1 MRTDK
6 IRKYVLPNI
15 PYLFIGWA
23 CLKMGMAYRLAAGAN
38 FGEKLLGLMQT
49 IGMAFA
55 DFSPGLDPF
64 DWLIGIVGAVAF
76 RLLIYFKSKN
86 AKKYRRDEEYGSSR
100 WGCPKDIQPFVDSKF
115 ENNVILTGTELLT
128 MNTRPKIP
136 ANARNLNACIIGSS
150 GSGKTRFWLTPQLL
164 QAHSSYV
171 VVDPKGG
178 VLGQVGYFLQKK
190 RGYKIKVFNSID
202 FSKSMHYN
210 PLAYI
215 KNEADIL
222 KFVNA
227 LISNTKGEGKEG
239 DPFWTKAET
248 LLYCAL
254 IAYIIFEGPAE
265 DRNMNTLVDMISG
278 MEVKEDDD
286 DFMNAVDYM
295 FAGLEKRKP
304 DCFAVKQYKKYKLS
318 SGKTAKSI
326 LISCGARLA
335 PFDIPQLREIMSYD
349 ELELDR
355 MGDRKT
361 ATFFC
366 ISDTDSTYN
375 FLVALAFS
383 QMFNLLCERAD
394 NVHGGRLPHHVR
406 VLWDEAANTGQVPG
420 LEKLVAVIRSREVS
434 LVLLYQQ
441 LAQCKAI
448 YDKHAETILG
458 NMDSAVFLGGREAST
473 IKEISENW
481 LGKATISMQ
490 TEGRSRGQ
498 SESYNQNTQRLG
510 RELMTP
516 AELATMPGDKCIL
529 QLRGLPPFYSRKYD
543 LKQHPN
549 YRYTAEADKTKN
561 AFDLDKLTNRR
572 RRPGLNE
579 VCEVYEAA
587 VPEDALTA
595 EDEDILSY
603 DDIDD
608 PDTFV

>member
-1 MRTDK
+1 MLTDK
-6 IRKYVLPNI
+6 IRKYILPNI

-23 CLKMGMAYRLAAGAN
+23 FLKLGTAYRLAAGAN
-38 FGEKLLGLMQT
+38 AGEKLLGLMQT
-49 IGMAFA
+49 IGVALA
-55 DFSPGLDPF
+55 DFSPGLAPF
-64 DWLIGIVGAVAF
+64 DWLVGIVGAVAF

-86 AKKYRRDEEYGSSR
+86 AKKFRRDEEYGSAR
-100 WGCPKDIQPFVDSKF
+100 WGTEKDIKPFVDPKF
-115 ENNVILTGTELLT
+115 ENNIILTGTEKLT
-128 MNTRPKIP
+128 INTRPKNP
-136 ANARNLNACIIGSS
+136 ANARNLNCCVIGSS

-178 VLGQVGYFLQKK
+178 VLSQVGAFLQR

-215 KNEADIL
+215 KTEADIL

-254 IAYIIFEGPAE
+254 LGYIIFEGSE
-265 DRNMNTLVDMISG
+265 EERNMNTLVDMISG
-278 MEVKEDDD
+278 MEVKEDDE
-286 DFMNAVDYM
+286 DFLNAVDYM
-295 FAGLEKRKP
+295 FKGLEQRKP

-355 MGDRKT
+355 MGDRRT

-406 VLWDEAANTGQVPG
+406 VLWDEAANTGQVPN

-434 LVLLYQQ
+434 LTLFYQQ

-448 YDKHAETILG
+448 YDKNAETILG
-458 NMDSAVFLGGREAST
+458 NMDSVIFLGGRETST

-490 TEGRSRGQ
+490 TDGRTRGN
-498 SESYNQNTQRLG
+498 SESYSQNNQRVG

-516 AELATMPGDKCIL
+516 SELATMPGDRCIL
-529 QLRGLPPFYSRKYD
+529 QLRGLPPFYSKKYD

-549 YRYTAEADKTKN
+549 YKHTAEADKKKN
-561 AFDLDKLTNRR
+561 AFSLDRLINRR
-572 RRPGLNE
+572 RRPSLSE
-579 VCEVYEAA
+579 ACEVYEVD
-587 VPEDALTA
+587 VPAEALTD
-595 EDEDILSY
+595 EDEDILNY
-603 DDIDD
+603 DDLDD
-608 PDTFV
+608 PDAFV

>member
-15 PYLFIGWA
+15 PYLFIGWT
-23 CLKMGMAYRLAAGAN
+23 CLKLGTAYRLAAGAN
-38 FGEKLLGLMQT
+38 LGEKLLGLMQT
-49 IGMAFA
+49 IGVAFA

-64 DWLIGIVGAVAF
+64 DWLIGIVGAVTF

-86 AKKYRRDEEYGSSR
+86 AKKFRRDEEYGSSR
-100 WGCPKDIQPFVDSKF
+100 WGCPKDIQPFVDPKF

-278 MEVKEDDD
+278 MEVKEDDE

-361 ATFFC
+361 ATFFV

-458 NMDSAVFLGGREAST
+458 NMDSVVFLGGREAST

-516 AELATMPGDKCIL
+516 SELATMPGDRCIL

-549 YRYTAEADKTKN
+549 YRFTAEADKVKN
-561 AFDLDKLTNRR
+561 AFDLDRLIDRR
-572 RRPGLNE
+572 RRPGMNE
-579 VCEVYEAA
+579 ECEVYEVS
-587 VPEDALTA
+587 VPDEAITDA
-595 EDEDILSY
+595 DEDILNY
-603 DDIDD
+603 DDLDD
-608 PDTFV
+608 PDAFV

>member
-1 MRTDK
+1 MKTDK
-6 IRKYVLPNI
+6 LRKFLIPNI
-15 PYLFIGWA
+15 PYVFIGWA
-23 CLKMGMAYRLAAGAN
+23 FLKLSTAYRLAAGAG
-38 FGEKLLGLMQT
+38 FLTKVMGIGQT
-49 IGMAFA
+49 IGPAFA
-55 DFSPGLDPF
+55 DFAPGLNPV
-64 DWLIGIVGAVAF
+64 DWLVGIVGAVAF
-76 RLLIYFKSKN
+76 RLFIHMKSKK
-86 AKKYRRDEEYGSSR
+86 AKKFRRDEEYGSAR
-100 WGCPKDIQPFVDSKF
+100 WGNEMDIKPFVDPKF
-115 ENNVILTGTELLT
+115 ENNVILTGTEFLT

-136 ANARNLNACIIGSS
+136 ANARNLNTCVIGSS

-164 QAHSSYV
+164 QAHSSFV

-178 VLGQVGYFLQKK
+178 VLSQVGSFLQK

-215 KNEADIL
+215 KNESDIL

-254 IAYIIFEGPAE
+254 LGYIIFEGAEE

-278 MEVKEDDD
+278 MEVKEDDE

-304 DCFAVKQYKKYKLS
+304 DCFAVKQFKKYKLS

-355 MGDRKT
+355 MGDRRT

-448 YDKHAETILG
+448 YDKNAETILG
-458 NMDSAVFLGGREAST
+458 NMDSVIFLGGREAST

-481 LGKATISMQ
+481 LGKSTISMQ
-490 TEGRSRGQ
+490 TDGRTRGQ
-498 SESYNQNTQRLG
+498 SESYSQNIQRLG

-516 AELATMPGDKCIL
+516 SELATMPGDRCIL

-549 YRYTAEADKTKN
+549 YKFTAEADKKN
-561 AFDLDKLTNRR
+561 AFNLDRLINRR
-572 RRPGLNE
+572 RRPGPNE
-579 VCEVYEAA
+579 ACEVYEVD
-587 VPEDALTA
+587 VPAEALTE
-595 EDEDILSY
+595 EDEDILNY
-603 DDIDD
+603 DDLDD
-608 PDTFV
+608 PDAFV

>member
-23 CLKMGMAYRLAAGAN
+23 CLKMGTAYRLAAGAN

-49 IGMAFA
+49 IGVAFA
-55 DFSPGLDPF
+55 DFSPGLNPA
-64 DWLIGIVGAVAF
+64 DWLVGIVGAVGF
-76 RLLIYFKSKN
+76 RLLIYVKSKN

-100 WGCPKDIQPFVDSKF
+100 WGGPKDIQPFVDPKF

-278 MEVKEDDD
+278 MEVKEDDE

-361 ATFFC
+361 TTFFV

-458 NMDSAVFLGGREAST
+458 NMDSVVFLGGREAST

-510 RELMTP
+510 RELLTP
-516 AELATMPGDKCIL
+516 SELATMPGDKCIL
-529 QLRGLPPFYSRKYD
+529 QLRGLPPFFSKKYD

-561 AFDLDKLTNRR
+561 AFDLDKLINRR

-608 PDTFV
+608 PDAFV

>member
-6 IRKYVLPNI
+6 IRKYILPNI

-23 CLKMGMAYRLAAGAN
+23 FLKVGTAYRMAAGAG
-38 FGEKLLGLMQT
+38 FGEKLLGLGQT
-49 IGMAFA
+49 IGTAFA
-55 DFSPGLDPF
+55 DFAPGLAPF
-64 DWLIGIVGAVAF
+64 DWLVGIAGAVAF
-76 RLLIYFKSKN
+76 RLFIYYKSMN
-86 AKKYRRDEEYGSSR
+86 AKKFRRDAEYGSAR
-100 WGCPKDIQPFVDSKF
+100 WGNEKDIKPFVDPKF
-115 ENNVILTGTELLT
+115 ESNVILTGTEWLT
-128 MNTRPKIP
+128 MNTRPKNP
-136 ANARNLNACIIGSS
+136 ANARNLNCCIIGSS

-164 QAHSSYV
+164 QAHSSFV

-178 VLGQVGYFLQKK
+178 VLNQVGAFLQTR

-202 FSKSMHYN
+202 FAKSMHYN

-215 KNEADIL
+215 KNESDIL
-222 KFVNA
+222 KFVNT
-227 LISNTKGEGKEG
+227 LICNTKGEGKEG
-239 DPFWTKAET
+239 DPFWTKSET

-286 DFMNAVDYM
+286 SFMNAVDYM
-295 FAGLEKRKP
+295 FKGLEKRKP
-304 DCFAVKQYKKYKLS
+304 DCFAVKQYKKYKLA
-318 SGKTAKSI
+318 SGKTARSI

-355 MGDRKT
+355 MGDRRT
-361 ATFFC
+361 ATFFV

-375 FLVALAFS
+375 FLVALAFA

-394 NVHGGRLPHHVR
+394 NVHGGRLSHHVR
-406 VLWDEAANTGQVPG
+406 VLWDEAANTGQVPQ

-434 LVLLYQQ
+434 LCLLYQQ

-448 YDKHAETILG
+448 YDKNAETIMG
-458 NMDSAVFLGGREAST
+458 NMDSVIFLGGREAST

-490 TEGRSRGQ
+490 TDGRTRGQ
-498 SESYNQNTQRLG
+498 SESYNQNNQRVG
-510 RELMTP
+510 RELMSP
-516 AELATMPGDKCIL
+516 AELATMPGDRCIL

-549 YRYTAEADKTKN
+549 YKFTAEADKRNT
-561 AFDLDKLTNRR
+561 FDLDRLINRQ
-572 RRPGLNE
+572 RRPSPEE
-579 VCEVYEAA
+579 VYTVYEAD
-587 VPEDALTA
+587 VPEEALTA
-595 EDEDILSY
+595 EDEDILNY
-603 DDIDD
+603 DDVDD
-608 PDTFV
+608 PDAFV

>member
-6 IRKYVLPNI
+6 IRKYILPNI

-23 CLKMGMAYRLAAGAN
+23 FLKVGTAYRMAVGAG
-38 FGEKLLGLMQT
+38 FGEKLLGLGQT
-49 IGMAFA
+49 IGAAFA
-55 DFSPGLDPF
+55 DFAPGLAPF
-64 DWLIGIVGAVAF
+64 DWIIGIVGAVAF
-76 RLLIYFKSKN
+76 RLFIYCKSKN
-86 AKKYRRDEEYGSSR
+86 AKKFRRDAEYGSAR
-100 WGCPKDIQPFVDSKF
+100 WGNEKDIKPFVDPQFS
-115 ENNVILTGTELLT
+115 NNVILTGTERLT
-128 MNTRPKIP
+128 MNTRPKNP
-136 ANARNLNACIIGSS
+136 ANARNLNCCIIGSS

-164 QAHSSYV
+164 QAHSSFV

-178 VLGQVGYFLQKK
+178 VLNQVGAFLQKQ

-202 FSKSMHYN
+202 FGKSMHYN

-215 KNEADIL
+215 KNESDIL
-222 KFVNA
+222 KFVNT
-227 LISNTKGEGKEG
+227 LICNTKGEGKEG
-239 DPFWTKAET
+239 DPFWTKSET

-286 DFMNAVDYM
+286 SFMNAVDYM
-295 FAGLEKRKP
+295 FKGLEKRKP
-304 DCFAVKQYKKYKLS
+304 DCFAVKQYKKYKLA
-318 SGKTAKSI
+318 SGKTARSI

-355 MGDRKT
+355 MGDRRT
-361 ATFFC
+361 ATFFV

-394 NVHGGRLPHHVR
+394 NVHGGHLPHHVR
-406 VLWDEAANTGQVPG
+406 VLWDEAANTGQVPQ

-434 LVLLYQQ
+434 LCLLYQQ

-448 YDKHAETILG
+448 YDKNAETIMG
-458 NMDSAVFLGGREAST
+458 NMDSVIFLGGRESST

-490 TEGRSRGQ
+490 TDGRTRGQ
-498 SESYNQNTQRLG
+498 SESYNQNNQRVG

-516 AELATMPGDKCIL
+516 SELATMPGDRCIL

-549 YRYTAEADKTKN
+549 YRFTAEADKRNTFN
-561 AFDLDKLTNRR
+561 LDRLINRQ
-572 RRPGLNE
+572 RRPKAQE
-579 VCEVYEAA
+579 VYTVYEAD

-595 EDEDILSY
+595 EEEDILNY
-603 DDIDD
+603 DDVDD
-608 PDTFV
+608 PDAFV

>member
-49 IGMAFA
+49 IGVAFA

-100 WGCPKDIQPFVDSKF
+100 WGGPKDIQPFVDPKF

-361 ATFFC
+361 ATFFV

-458 NMDSAVFLGGREAST
+458 NMDSVVFLGGREAST

-516 AELATMPGDKCIL
+516 SELATMPGDKCIL
-529 QLRGLPPFYSRKYD
+529 QLRGLPPFFSRKYD

-561 AFDLDKLTNRR
+561 AFDLDKLINRR

-587 VPEDALTA
+587 VSDDTLTA

-608 PDTFV
+608 PDAFV

>member
-23 CLKMGMAYRLAAGAN
+23 CLKMGTAYRLAAGAN

-49 IGMAFA
+49 IGVAFA

-64 DWLIGIVGAVAF
+64 DWLIGFVGAVAF

-100 WGCPKDIQPFVDSKF
+100 WGGPKDIQPFVDPKF

-361 ATFFC
+361 ATFFV

-458 NMDSAVFLGGREAST
+458 NMDSVVFLGGREAST

-516 AELATMPGDKCIL
+516 SELATMPGDKCIL
-529 QLRGLPPFYSRKYD
+529 QLRGLPPFFSKKYD

-561 AFDLDKLTNRR
+561 AFDLDKLINRR

-608 PDTFV
+608 PDAFV

>member
-6 IRKYVLPNI
+6 IRKYILPNI

-23 CLKMGMAYRLAAGAN
+23 FLKVGTAYRMAAGAG
-38 FGEKLLGLMQT
+38 FGEKLLGLGQT
-49 IGMAFA
+49 IGTAFA
-55 DFSPGLDPF
+55 DFAPGLAPF
-64 DWLIGIVGAVAF
+64 DWLVGIAGAVAF
-76 RLLIYFKSKN
+76 RLFIYYKSKN
-86 AKKYRRDEEYGSSR
+86 AKKFRRDAEYGSAR
-100 WGCPKDIQPFVDSKF
+100 WGNEKDIKPFVDPKF
-115 ENNVILTGTELLT
+115 ENNVILTGSERLT
-128 MNTRPKIP
+128 MNTRPKNP
-136 ANARNLNACIIGSS
+136 ANARNLNCCIIGSS

-164 QAHSSYV
+164 QAHSSFV

-178 VLGQVGYFLQKK
+178 VLNQVGAFMQKQ
-190 RGYKIKVFNSID
+190 RRYKIKVFNSID
-202 FSKSMHYN
+202 FAKSMHYN

-215 KNEADIL
+215 KNESDIL
-222 KFVNA
+222 KFVNT
-227 LISNTKGEGKEG
+227 LICNTKGEGKEG
-239 DPFWTKAET
+239 DPFWTKSET

-286 DFMNAVDYM
+286 SFMNAVDYM
-295 FAGLEKRKP
+295 FKGLEKRKP
-304 DCFAVKQYKKYKLS
+304 DCFAVKQYKKYKLA
-318 SGKTAKSI
+318 SGKTARSI

-355 MGDRKT
+355 MGDRRT
-361 ATFFC
+361 ATFFV

-406 VLWDEAANTGQVPG
+406 VLWDEAANTGQVPQ

-434 LVLLYQQ
+434 LCLLYQQ

-448 YDKHAETILG
+448 YDKNAETIMG
-458 NMDSAVFLGGREAST
+458 NMDSVVFLGGREAST

-490 TEGRSRGQ
+490 TDGRTRGQ
-498 SESYNQNTQRLG
+498 SESYNQNNQRVG

-516 AELATMPGDKCIL
+516 SELATMPGDRCIL

-549 YRYTAEADKTKN
+549 YKFTAEADKRNT
-561 AFDLDKLTNRR
+561 FDLDRLINRQ
-572 RRPGLNE
+572 RRPKAEE
-579 VCEVYEAA
+579 VYTVYEAD
-587 VPEDALTA
+587 VPEEALTA
-595 EDEDILSY
+595 EDEDILNY
-603 DDIDD
+603 DDVDD
-608 PDTFV
+608 PDAFV

>member
-1 MRTDK
+1 MKTDK
-6 IRKYVLPNI
+6 LRKFLIPNI
-15 PYLFIGWA
+15 PYVFIGWA
-23 CLKMGMAYRLAAGAN
+23 FLKLGTAYRLAAGAD
-38 FGEKLLGLMQT
+38 FLTKVMGIGQT
-49 IGMAFA
+49 IGPAFA
-55 DFSPGLDPF
+55 DFAPGLNPV
-64 DWLIGIVGAVAF
+64 DWLVGIVGAVAF
-76 RLLIYFKSKN
+76 RLFIHMKSKR
-86 AKKYRRDEEYGSSR
+86 AKKFRRDEEYGSAR
-100 WGCPKDIQPFVDSKF
+100 WGNKKDIKPFIDPKF
-115 ENNVILTGTELLT
+115 ENNVILTGTEFLT

-136 ANARNLNACIIGSS
+136 ANARNLNTCVIGSS

-164 QAHSSYV
+164 QAHSSFV
-171 VVDPKGG
+171 VVDPKGS
-178 VLGQVGYFLQKK
+178 VLSQVGSFLQK

-215 KNEADIL
+215 KNESDIL

-254 IAYIIFEGPAE
+254 LGYIIFEGAEE

-278 MEVKEDDD
+278 MEVKEDDEG
-286 DFMNAVDYM
+286 FMNAVDYM

-355 MGDRKT
+355 MGDRRT

-394 NVHGGRLPHHVR
+394 NVHGGCLPHHVR

-448 YDKHAETILG
+448 YDKNAETILG
-458 NMDSAVFLGGREAST
+458 NMDSVIFLGGREAST

-481 LGKATISMQ
+481 LGKSTISMQ
-490 TEGRSRGQ
+490 TDGRTRGQ
-498 SESYNQNTQRLG
+498 SESYSQNTQRLG

-516 AELATMPGDKCIL
+516 SELATMPGDRCIL

-549 YRYTAEADKTKN
+549 YKFTAEADKKN
-561 AFDLDKLTNRR
+561 AFNLDRLINRR
-572 RRPGLNE
+572 RRPGLAE
-579 VCEVYEAA
+579 ACEVYEVD
-587 VPEDALTA
+587 VPAEALTE
-595 EDEDILSY
+595 EDEDILNY
-603 DDIDD
+603 DDLDD
-608 PDTFV
+608 PDAFV